1 MELLLLIGFAS
12 AVILLGFLSCLAGG
26 SSEKNHMRRS
36 DIDMPPPKWRM
47 LR

>member
-36 DIDMPPPKWRM
+36 DSDMPPPKWRI
-47 LR
+47 RR